1 MQPLH
6 ASAPEIASFSA
17 RLKGYV
23 NAGLAFLYPECCQL
37 CHSTRATSAEGYVCA
52 DCKKT
57 IKLLE
62 PPFCNR
68 CGRPYEGAIT
78 NRFECEN
85 CRDLNL
91 GFSSA
96 RSAALAREPLLDII
110 HQYKYNRAFWFESL
124 LAELLISRAAP
135 ELGNNW
141 DFLVP
146 IPLHPTRERE
156 REFNQAERLAACLSR
171 ATGIPVYRRLLRRT
185 RQTRSQTLLS
195 RDERLINMKNA
206 FALRNGEKLQGGKF
220 VLIDDVFT
228 TGATAGACAK
238 VLRAADAD
246 EVCVW
251 TVARG
256 L

>member
-1 MQPLH
+1 MQPDH
-6 ASAPEIASFSA
+6 ASASGIAGLAA
-17 RLKGYV
+17 RLEGYL
-23 NAGLAFLYPECCQL
+23 NAGIAFLYPEYCQL
-37 CHSTRATSAEGYVCA
+37 CHSARATCAEGYVCA

-57 IKLLE
+57 IKFLE
-62 PPFCNR
+62 PPFCNK

-85 CRDLNL
+85 CRDLTL
-91 GFSSA
+91 SFSSA
-96 RSAALAREPLLDII
+96 RSAAIASEPLLDII
-110 HQYKYNRAFWFESL
+110 HQYKYNRAYWFETVLADL
-124 LAELLISRAAP
+124 LVSHATS

-141 DFLVP
+141 DFLLP

-156 REFNQAERLAACLSR
+156 REFNQAERLAAHLSR
-171 ATGIPVYRRLLRRT
+171 ATGIPVNRDLLRRT

-206 FALRNGEKLQGGKF
+206 FSMISGEKLRGGKI

-228 TGATAGACAK
+228 TGATAGACAR
-238 VLRAADAD
+238 VLRSAGAD

-256 L
+256 V

>member
-1 MQPLH
+1 MQPGH
-6 ASAPEIASFSA
+6 ASASGIADLSS
-17 RLKGYV
+17 RLKDYL
-23 NAGLAFLYPECCQL
+23 NAGLAFLYPESCQL
-37 CHSTRATSAEGYVCA
+37 CHSGRATREEGYVCA
-52 DCKKT
+52 DCKQS
-57 IKLLE
+57 IKFLE
-62 PPFCNR
+62 PPFCNK

-78 NRFECEN
+78 NPFECEN

-96 RSAALAREPLLDII
+96 RSAARARAPLLEII
-110 HQYKYNRAFWFESL
+110 HQYKYNRAYWFETVLANL
-124 LAELLISRAAP
+124 LVSRASA
-135 ELGNNW
+135 ELGNTW

-156 REFNQAERLAACLSR
+156 REFNQAERLAAHLSR
-171 ATGIPVYRRLLRRT
+171 ATGIPVNRDLLRRT
-185 RQTRSQTLLS
+185 RRTRSQTLLT

-206 FALRNGEKLQGGKF
+206 FSMKNDEKLTGGKF

-228 TGATAGACAK
+228 TGATAGACAR
-238 VLRAADAD
+238 VLRSAGAG

-256 L
+256 V